1 MSLEQIFGKNLR
13 ALRLEK
19 GWSQEE
25 LAEACHID
33 RTYIS
38 GVERGVRNP
47 TLKVVEQFA
56 SGLGVPVAAL
66 FCVDQS
72 QQGKSQK

>member
-33 RTYIS
+33 RTYVS

-47 TLKVVEQFA
+47 TLRVVEQFA
-56 SGLGVPVAAL
+56 SGLGVPASAF
-66 FCVDQS
+66 FCLGQN
-72 QQGKSQK
+72 QRGKSHK